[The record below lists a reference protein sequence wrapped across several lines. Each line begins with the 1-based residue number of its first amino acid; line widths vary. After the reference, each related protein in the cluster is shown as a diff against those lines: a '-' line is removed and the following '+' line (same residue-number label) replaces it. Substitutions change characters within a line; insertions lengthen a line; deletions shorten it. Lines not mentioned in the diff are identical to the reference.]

1 MHYLTLQMVFLLNLL
16 GHLCLPAESKIFNYF
31 QNIISQMTEKR
42 DVFEFSQLHIKNFH
56 VNSRV

>member
-42 DVFEFSQLHIKNFH
+42 DVFEFSQLHIKT
-56 VNSRV
+56 SM